1 MWHTR
6 EQVVIPPPLESMVSP
21 CDAIRQYLGQLPL
34 SRYVWDHG
42 KQRCYFFFPQ
52 QFGSPILTWMCPI
65 HHFRVSSSFSPVVD
79 SKLKGR
85 SCCSISPSIASWT
98 DLDWLKFVQ
107 PDGTDVQPP
116 GTVIQANELPQFID
130 PRLQSSR
137 WLRPTLTKE
146 VWSMTFP
153 WSKTRAWFPR
163 QKLDGI
169 CRRHGSNT
177 TADHECMVEPRC
189 IQGLSNLRSLV
200 FFSIGTVDFRQSHLF
215 TFD

>member
-1 MWHTR
+1 MYGTM
-6 EQVVIPPPLESMVSP
+6 ENS
-21 CDAIRQYLGQLPL
+21 DAT
-34 SRYVWDHG
+34 
-42 KQRCYFFFPQ
+42 FFFHNNLVHLSWLECVRSII
-52 QFGSPILTWMCPI
+52 FE
-65 HHFRVSSSFSPVVD
+65 FRVRFSPVVD

-116 GTVIQANELPQFID
+116 GTVIRANELPQFID